1 MVVAETSSENPT
13 VAIHRGFHMIIFCTP
28 HSNIRRRRRR
38 GIPRRVCS
46 NQIVRKEHGEIWR
59 KSIDWE
65 LREELNVDKERTPKK
80 WADKEFLKNTTE
92 SIDLQMDLERGKNK
106 S

>member
-1 MVVAETSSENPT
+1 MFLSCPILSCQRRTTYSDDTDKRIAAESMVVAETSSENPT

-46 NQIVRKEHGEIWR
+46 NQIVRKEHGEI
-59 KSIDWE
+59 
-65 LREELNVDKERTPKK
+65 
-80 WADKEFLKNTTE
+80 
-92 SIDLQMDLERGKNK
+92 
-106 S
+106 